1 MRYKYKIISMCSGI
15 ALATSIA
22 VGYVGFQLYLVRVAI
37 EELGFALS
45 DVGRH
50 LD

>member
-1 MRYKYKIISMCSGI
+1 MCSSI

-22 VGYVGFQLYLVRVAI
+22 VGYAGFQLYLVRMAI
-37 EELGFALS
+37 EELGLALS
-45 DVGRH
+45 DVGRR

>member
-1 MRYKYKIISMCSGI
+1 MYSVTLAICI
-15 ALATSIA
+15 AA
-22 VGYVGFQLYLVRVAI
+22 GYIGFQLYVVRIAI

-45 DVGRH
+45 DVGRR